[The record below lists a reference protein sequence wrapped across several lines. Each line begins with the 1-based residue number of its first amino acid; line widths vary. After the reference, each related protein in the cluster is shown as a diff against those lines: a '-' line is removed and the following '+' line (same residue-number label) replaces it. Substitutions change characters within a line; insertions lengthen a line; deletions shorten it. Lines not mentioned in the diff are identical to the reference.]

1 MDAYGMTIKGNV
13 EVGTDNSYRM
23 GNVGTRFSNI
33 YSVYFTGIA
42 TSAQWADLA
51 EKYTCKEQLPIGTVI
66 SVSDDAEYEVG
77 KCELDCDPA
86 CIGVVSEKPAYLMNS
101 ELEGGLITGLVGKVP
116 VLIKGPVV
124 KSDFIVP
131 AIDGCARA
139 GLPGEEQFKIGVSLQ
154 TKTEKDCKLVL
165 CIIK

>member
-1 MDAYGMTIKGNV
+1 MDLYGGTIKGNM
-13 EVGTDNSYRM
+13 EVGTDNTYRM
-23 GNVGTRFSNI
+23 GNSGTRFSNI

-51 EKYTCKEQLPIGTVI
+51 EKYTCKEDLPEGTVI
-66 SVSDDAEYEVG
+66 SVSDDPEFEVG

-86 CIGVVSEKPAYLMNS
+86 CIGVVSARPAYLMNS
-101 ELEGGLITGLVGKVP
+101 QSEGLVTGLVGKVP
-116 VLIKGPVV
+116 VLIKGPVI

-131 AIDGCARA
+131 TIDGCARA
-139 GLPGEEQFKIGVSLQ
+139 GIPGEERFKIGVALESKQ
-154 TKTEKDCKLVL
+154 EHDCKLVV